1 MSYPEYPPNPQYG
14 SPSSRPARQGMSI
27 GGRIA
32 LSAGGILAFII
43 IVVLLIAIVNAVTG
57 GGGGDTA
64 STQQPGQT
72 DQADQGQG
80 QSTAEPDTEDTAE
93 PGAGGSEEAAE
104 GDGDIV
110 MTATNAGTADDIL
123 DSTVYTVVDVEIVNN
138 SDEPIDINPM
148 YFTLI
153 LDDGLTVSAMDNY
166 TADIDSFGM
175 VTVRP
180 GNRASGQLAAEGEV
194 TIAQVEFSEL
204 YGMGGDPIIADVE

>member
-1 MSYPEYPPNPQYG
+1 MSYPEYPPNPQYDP
-14 SPSSRPARQGMSI
+14 PSGRPAKRGMSI

-32 LSAGGILAFII
+32 LSSGFILAFVI

-57 GGGGDTA
+57 DGGGDTA

-80 QSTAEPDTEDTAE
+80 QSAAEPDTEDAAE
-93 PGAGGSEEAAE
+93 PDAGESEEAAE

-138 SDEPIDINPM
+138 SDESIDINPM

-204 YGMGGDPIIADVE
+204 YGMGGESIIADVE

>member
-1 MSYPEYPPNPQYG
+1 MSYPEYPPNPQYDP
-14 SPSSRPARQGMSI
+14 PSGRPAKRGMSI

-32 LSAGGILAFII
+32 LSSGFILAFVI

-57 GGGGDTA
+57 DGADTTA
-64 STQQPGQT
+64 STTQQPTQE
-72 DQADQGQG
+72 QGQD
-80 QSTAEPDTEDTAE
+80 TVETDTEGSAE
-93 PGAGGSEEAAE
+93 PGTGETEGTEE
-104 GDGDIV
+104 GDGDVV
-110 MTATNAGTADDIL
+110 MTATNAGTAGDLLDD
-123 DSTVYTVVDVEIVNN
+123 TVYTVVDVEIVNN
-138 SDEPIDINPM
+138 SDESIDVNPV
-148 YFTLI
+148 YFTLV

-204 YGMGGDPIIADVE
+204 YGMGGESIIADVE